1 LSPKSARRYSRRA
14 PSVESEFDG
23 SEVSRPYADEEEEE
37 EDAVTEESDEENI
50 GWGTAEDTLS
60 PSMISDPGTAS
71 PLERKWLAA
80 MSEGKGE
87 LIARRFELINQY
99 FDGKRTDDEI
109 LYRAEISRKQLREV
123 LHHYDEYLQTF
134 LHPA

>member
-1 LSPKSARRYSRRA
+1 M
-14 PSVESEFDG
+14 PSVESELG
-23 SEVSRPYADEEEEE
+23 SSAAGSYLDTQKDDE
-37 EDAVTEESDEENI
+37 DVTEESDEDNV
-50 GWGTAEDTLS
+50 GWGTAEDTVS

-71 PLERKWLAA
+71 PLERRWLAA
-80 MSEGKGE
+80 MSEGKDE
-87 LIARRFELINQY
+87 HIARRFELINQY

-123 LHHYDEYLQTF
+123 LHHYEEYLQTF